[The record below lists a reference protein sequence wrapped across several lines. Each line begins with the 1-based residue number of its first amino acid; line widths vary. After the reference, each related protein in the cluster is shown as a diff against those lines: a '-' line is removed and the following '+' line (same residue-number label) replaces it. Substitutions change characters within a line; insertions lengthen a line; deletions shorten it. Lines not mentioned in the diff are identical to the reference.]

1 MPDNIVFC
9 SHQSKWGGVREG
21 GVKEGGV
28 KEGGV
33 REGGVREGELIV
45 ASYIHVY
52 VCMSCTLVVSYS
64 ILIVEL

>member
-1 MPDNIVFC
+1 MPDNIILY

-21 GVKEGGV
+21 GER
-28 KEGGV
+28 EGGV

-52 VCMSCTLVVSYS
+52 VCISCTLVVSYN

>member
-28 KEGGV
+28 
-33 REGGVREGELIV
+33 REGGVREGELVV
-45 ASYIHVY
+45 ASYMHVY
-52 VCMSCTLVVSYS
+52 VCMSCTLVVLYS

>member
-1 MPDNIVFC
+1 MPDNIILY
-9 SHQSKWGGVREG
+9 SHQSKWGGVR
-21 GVKEGGV
+21 
-28 KEGGV
+28 EGGV

-52 VCMSCTLVVSYS
+52 VCISCTLVVSYN

>member
-28 KEGGV
+28 K
-33 REGGVREGELIV
+33 EGGVREGELIV

>member
-33 REGGVREGELIV
+33 REGELVV

-52 VCMSCTLVVSYS
+52 VCMSCTLVVLYS